1 MGLEKSLLSHELLDY
16 LHDYGLFNLDQFKD
30 GADGF
35 TTSVY
40 WLFADEIELA
50 GAWDEEWRHYFSCI
64 VESGI
69 RLQEALDYLVWS
81 YNCKMGNITAKMA
94 YQFNLDNH
102 LPIVELWWHKNL
114 WSWNLPI
121 KLKCLCWLNIYN
133 DQYLG

>member
-1 MGLEKSLLSHELLDY
+1 MGLTGSLLVSIGY
-16 LHDYGLFNLDQFKD
+16 LSMNLSSREPGPRSGD
-30 GADGF
+30 A
-35 TTSVY
+35 
-40 WLFADEIELA
+40 I
-50 GAWDEEWRHYFSCI
+50 FSCI

-102 LPIVELWWHKNL
+102 LPVVELWWHKNI